1 MKDFL
6 SLIINTITGMEI
18 EIEEKEDIQY
28 PEAKIFVAY
37 IPQEKMGQLI
47 GKEGKTIK
55 AIRTLMMVKTNSQTK
70 NQQNFLRLEEIVN

>member
-6 SLIINTITGMEI
+6 SLIINTITGTEI
-18 EIEEKEDIQY
+18 EIEEQEDIQY

-37 IPQEKMGQLI
+37 IPQENMGQLI

-55 AIRTLMMVKTNSQTK
+55 AIRTLMMVKSNSERK